1 MQSKLAAPLSAA
13 LLMAALLMPTRPPLP
28 RRDVNRDLAAL
39 QQAECEYRGIKAT
52 FDEVTRVYVL
62 QVFADGELVGWEA
75 QPDPRLPETD
85 ALVTAVFRV
94 RGPKAGVAAPTAE
107 VATLRQAAGDQ
118 LRVQWHYGRLASL
131 RIDAANPWAADA
143 LAEFRRTV
151 DGFMAR
157 MVVVQVAA
165 TLRQGPAANQPAVAA
180 VTAGTVLLR
189 EPGSDPAGTWVQVR
203 VPSSP
208 TIGWVEMENVKALDD
223 AR

>member
-13 LLMAALLMPTRPPLP
+13 LLTAALLVPTRPPLP
-28 RRDVNRDLAAL
+28 QRDVNRDLAAL

-62 QVFADGELVGWEA
+62 QAFAGGELVGWEA

-94 RGPKAGVAAPTAE
+94 HGPKPGVDAPTAE
-107 VATLRQAAGDQ
+107 VAALRQAAGDH
-118 LRVQWHYGRLASL
+118 LRVQWHYRHLASL
-131 RIDAANPWAADA
+131 HIDAANPWAADA

-151 DGFMAR
+151 DGFVAR
-157 MVVVQVAA
+157 MVVVQAA
-165 TLRQGPAANQPAVAA
+165 TALRQGPAADQPAVAPVA
-180 VTAGTVLLR
+180 AGTVLLR
-189 EPGSDPAGTWVQVR
+189 EPSSDPAATWVQVR

-208 TIGWVEMENVKALDD
+208 TIGWVEMENLKALDD